1 MMTTLY
7 GRISNNITLQAA
19 LKNCAVALFS
29 GSQAVALLYSPTC
42 CQFAI
47 VQPNGDLTDA
57 NNQSLDLKNV
67 FEARAF
73 NQTCELRWLNE
84 LDGKGRAVLISEQ
97 DIAGY
102 LSEDISDLKALD
114 TISQSYILWGK
125 GVKSVLSPGWGK
137 LAAARIGSISVPV
150 TGLST
155 DKQRV
160 YLKSIEYLKDIDD
173 YGNFAVVEERLIG
186 LEVKSWLQVS

>member
-1 MMTTLY
+1 MTTLH
-7 GRISNNITLQAA
+7 GRASNDITLHAA
-19 LKNCAVALFS
+19 LEKCAAELCKS
-29 GSQAVALLYSPTC
+29 SQSIALLYSPTC

-84 LDGKGRAVLISEQ
+84 LNGKGRAVLISEQ

-102 LSEDISDLKALD
+102 LLEHISDLEALD
-114 TISQSYILWGK
+114 TIAQSYILWGK
-125 GVKSVLSPGWGK
+125 GVNSTLNTGWGK

-150 TGLST
+150 TDLST
-155 DKQRV
+155 DNQRV
-160 YLKSIEYLKDIDD
+160 YLKSIEYLKEIDD
-173 YGNFAVVEERLIG
+173 YGNVAVVEERLIG
-186 LEVKSWLQVS
+186 LEVKS

>member
-1 MMTTLY
+1 MTTLH
-7 GRISNNITLQAA
+7 GRASNNITLHAA
-19 LKNCAVALFS
+19 LEQCAAALS
-29 GSQAVALLYSPTC
+29 NGSRGVALLYSPNC

-47 VQPNGDLTDA
+47 VQPNGDLKDA

-84 LDGKGRAVLISEQ
+84 LNGKGRAVLISEQ
-97 DIAGY
+97 DIARY
-102 LSEDISDLKALD
+102 LLEHISDLEALD

-125 GVKSVLSPGWGK
+125 GVNSTLNPGWGK

-150 TGLST
+150 AGLST

-173 YGNFAVVEERLIG
+173 YGNVAVVEERLIG
-186 LEVKSWLQVS
+186 LEVK